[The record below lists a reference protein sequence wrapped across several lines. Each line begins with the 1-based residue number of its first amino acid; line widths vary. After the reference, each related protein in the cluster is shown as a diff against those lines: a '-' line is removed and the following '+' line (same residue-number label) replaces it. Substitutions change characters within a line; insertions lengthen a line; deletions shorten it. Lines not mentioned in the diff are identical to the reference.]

1 MHTAPLQIEGAR
13 VSVIGARRS
22 GIAAAL
28 LMREQGASVFV
39 SERGALV
46 PGDRELLAEK
56 GIDAEQGGHT
66 GRVYDAD
73 FCIVSPGVPLTA
85 PVMQFLRA
93 RDIAVYSE
101 IEAASW
107 FCPARIIAV
116 TGTDGKTTTATLIA
130 AICADHALAAGY
142 RVFSVGNIGV
152 PFSSMV
158 GSMASGD
165 IAVVEVSSYQLE
177 GCTWFRPD
185 IALMT
190 NITPDHLDRYDGSMR
205 LYAEA
210 KYRIFSRQR
219 QDDTLIVN
227 ADDPILRQRF
237 EERLG
242 VVPQLAAFG
251 LDAGRTRAFAA
262 SGAVTEGGW
271 ITLFKSGSLD
281 ERVIAHEDLL
291 KRGFMGRHN
300 LSNAL
305 AAALAA
311 DAAGVPLSSIKRA
324 LKAFGGVEHRQEYVC
339 EIDGVICINDS
350 KATNL
355 NAMRQALEAVSGPV
369 VLIAGGR
376 DKDGDYRELRDL
388 VASKVEM
395 LVALGEAADRFTG
408 AYGESVPAVTAG
420 SLREAVRL
428 GLQHARR
435 GSTLLFSPGCSSF
448 DMFDNFEHRGAMFKS
463 ILRESTL

>member
-56 GIDAEQGGHT
+56 GIDTEQGGHT

-85 PVMQFLRA
+85 PVMQSLRA

-210 KYRIFSRQR
+210 KYRIF
-219 QDDTLIVN
+219 
-227 ADDPILRQRF
+227 
-237 EERLG
+237 
-242 VVPQLAAFG
+242 
-251 LDAGRTRAFAA
+251 
-262 SGAVTEGGW
+262 
-271 ITLFKSGSLD
+271 
-281 ERVIAHEDLL
+281 
-291 KRGFMGRHN
+291 
-300 LSNAL
+300 
-305 AAALAA
+305 
-311 DAAGVPLSSIKRA
+311 
-324 LKAFGGVEHRQEYVC
+324 
-339 EIDGVICINDS
+339 
-350 KATNL
+350 
-355 NAMRQALEAVSGPV
+355 
-369 VLIAGGR
+369 
-376 DKDGDYRELRDL
+376 
-388 VASKVEM
+388 
-395 LVALGEAADRFTG
+395 
-408 AYGESVPAVTAG
+408 
-420 SLREAVRL
+420 
-428 GLQHARR
+428 HAR
-435 GSTLLFSPGCSSF
+435 GKTIP
-448 DMFDNFEHRGAMFKS
+448 
-463 ILRESTL
+463 